1 MHLLR
6 LARALYH
13 PPADERKPH
22 KLRREHF
29 SSRPSPMIAS
39 MTGFARREATGPWG
53 TLVCELRSVN
63 HRFLECSFRL
73 PDEVRATEPEL
84 RQIATRELRRGKV
97 DCSVSFRTTHGAEM
111 ALDVDATALE
121 RVLARVREV
130 AAALPGNHT
139 VNVMDVLRW
148 PGVVR
153 EDNTGSDEVV
163 AAGRALFSET
173 VADLVA
179 ARGREGVRLRE
190 LIEQRCTNLEGFV
203 AQVRTR
209 LPEVQTRVRERLNE
223 RLADLK
229 AQVDQDRLEQ
239 ELALLL
245 QRLDVDEELDR
256 LTGHI
261 AEIRRITAAT
271 EPAGRRLDFLMQELN
286 REANTLSSKSQ
297 DLETTRA
304 AVEMKVTIEQM
315 REQVQNIE

>member
-1 MHLLR
+1 
-6 LARALYH
+6 
-13 PPADERKPH
+13 
-22 KLRREHF
+22 
-29 SSRPSPMIAS
+29 MIAS

-97 DCSVSFRTTHGAEM
+97 DCSVSFRATHGAEM
-111 ALDVDATALE
+111 ALDIDPQALE
-121 RVLARVREV
+121 RVLARVRELGS
-130 AAALPGNHT
+130 ALPPGNHT
-139 VNVMDVLRW
+139 VNLMDVLRW

-163 AAGRALFSET
+163 AAARGLFTET

-190 LIEQRCTNLEGFV
+190 LIEQRCTNLEGVV
-203 AQVRTR
+203 AQVRAR
-209 LPEVQTRVRERLNE
+209 LPEVQAKVRERLNE
-223 RLADLK
+223 RVADLK

-239 ELALLL
+239 ELAILL

-261 AEIRRITAAT
+261 AETRRIIGAS

>member
-1 MHLLR
+1 
-6 LARALYH
+6 
-13 PPADERKPH
+13 
-22 KLRREHF
+22 
-29 SSRPSPMIAS
+29 MIIS
-39 MTGFARREATGPWG
+39 MTGFARREAAGPWG

-63 HRFLECSFRL
+63 HRFLECGFRL
-73 PDEVRATEPEL
+73 PDELRSSESEL
-84 RQIATRELRRGKV
+84 RQIATRELKRGKV
-97 DCSVSFRTTHGAEM
+97 DCTVSFRPAQGAEQGLEIDSV
-111 ALDVDATALE
+111 ALN
-121 RVLARVREV
+121 RVLARVRELD
-130 AAALPGNHT
+130 AALPERHT
-139 VNVMDVLRW
+139 VNLMDILRW

-153 EDNTGSDEVV
+153 EEKVGGEELV
-163 AAGRALFSET
+163 AAVRGVFTDAVT
-173 VADLVA
+173 DLVA
-179 ARGREGVRLRE
+179 ARSREGVRLRE
-190 LIEQRCTNLEGFV
+190 LIEQRCDNLEALV

-209 LPEVQTRVRERLNE
+209 LPEVQARVRERLND
-223 RLADLK
+223 RLAELK

-261 AEIRRITAAT
+261 AEIRRVTEAG